1 MSDTLSFVE
10 IDSQDV
16 ELLPART
23 VMSAFHMGGGG
34 EGYNPVAG
42 AGGDAA
48 TTQNTLVNLLG
59 IVSGGSKGGGA
70 LGA

>member
-10 IDSQDV
+10 INSQDV

-23 VMSAFHMGGGG
+23 VMSTFAMG
-34 EGYNPVAG
+34 EGKG
-42 AGGDAA
+42 APGVGGDAA

-59 IVSGGSKGGGA
+59 IVSGGSKGGAG
-70 LGA
+70 LGGN